1 MRPGPDVQALAG
13 PVGVGLRVSST
24 LAGRYIALDIPVSQA
39 RLSETAD
46 RMVPGLL
53 EITVPDRGWYPDSPG
68 AALANYG
75 QRLRVES
82 LLTGAWGDATV
93 DLGWWQIEEADEV
106 DNGVSVRALSLEQ
119 VMDADPVEWAS
130 SPMVGAR
137 VQDEMQRLAGDL
149 PVVVHGPNRGVSRLS
164 QWGTSRSQNVA
175 DLAAAHGLVTRMEA
189 DGALHAYP
197 ETGLRVETHYTGRDL
212 LLESHRKTGPRRA
225 NRWLV
230 LGGNDQEGQA
240 SQSRWVGRAEVL
252 AGPRSTGTYGR
263 VTERREFQA
272 AATPGAVQAA
282 ADTYRLKAERAR
294 AVRSV
299 EIIMDPR
306 VQLHDRITVDTG
318 TEVLLG
324 SVKAIDVDL
333 TDPGARMRVDIE
345 VEVGA

>member
-1 MRPGPDVQALAG
+1 MRPGPDVVALAG
-13 PVGVGLRVSST
+13 PLRVGVRVSSA
-24 LAGRYIALDIPVSQA
+24 LAGRFIALGIPVSQA

-53 EITVPDRGWYPDSPG
+53 EITVPDGDWYPDSPG

-75 QRLRVES
+75 QRLHVES
-82 LLTGAWGDATV
+82 VMLGHWGEHVV
-93 DLGWWQIEEADEV
+93 DLGWWQIEEAWED
-106 DNGVSVRALSLEQ
+106 DRGVAVRALSLEQ
-119 VMDADPVEWAS
+119 VMEADPVEWAS
-130 SPMVGAR
+130 SPRVGAR

-149 PVVVHGPNRGVSRLS
+149 PVVVHGPNNAVSRIL

-189 DGALHAYP
+189 DGALHAYS
-197 ETGLRVETHYTGRDL
+197 ETDLRVETHYTGRDL

-252 AGPRSTGTYGR
+252 AGPRATGTYGR

-299 EIIMDPR
+299 EIVMDPR

-324 SVKAIDVDL
+324 SVVAIDMPL
-333 TDPGARMRVDIE
+333 SDPGARMRVDIE